1 MDSFMTCPGPGTLP
15 ETRHVVRETLRAGP
29 VVNDSSTALALRQ
42 SPVDN
47 ELAERASLRLHVSV
61 TIARDVT
68 PSVTVEDLSSSAR
81 APNLCRFPVKPSG
94 GFHFVLLLESGG
106 EKLFSAKWGV
116 SSPMALGET
125 PTLADAKADI
135 SILESFVK
143 QFYENRSKMYY

>member
-1 MDSFMTCPGPGTLP
+1 MTCPGLGTLP
-15 ETRHVVRETLRAGP
+15 EARYVVRETLKAGP

-94 GFHFVLLLESGG
+94 GFHIKLLLESSR
-106 EKLFSAKWGV
+106 ESQFSAKWNV
-116 SSPMALGET
+116 SSLMTLGKT
-125 PTLADAKADI
+125 PASADAKADI
-135 SILESFVK
+135 Y
-143 QFYENRSKMYY
+143 QY

>member
-1 MDSFMTCPGPGTLP
+1 MDSFVTCPGLGTLP

-29 VVNDSSTALALRQ
+29 VVNDSRTAFALRQ

-94 GFHFVLLLESGG
+94 GFHIKLLLESGR
-106 EKLFSAKWGV
+106 ESQFSAKWGV

-135 SILESFVK
+135 Y
-143 QFYENRSKMYY
+143 QY